1 MHLDYVLSC
10 RVIAAERRRV
20 LARMLHEPDRASGL
34 RPQADQASG
43 LGPQTSGQAA
53 AVMRLEGE
61 RARFRAHASA
71 LHARLATSRLFAT
84 GELAALRDRLV
95 DAVAAIDAA
104 AGIALAA
111 GRDGAQLAAVG
122 RQVAEPHDR
131 HAERGDARGE
141 RG

>member
-34 RPQADQASG
+34 RPQASG
-43 LGPQTSGQAA
+43 PGSA

-71 LHARLATSRLFAT
+71 LHVRLATSRLFAT
-84 GELAALRDRLV
+84 GELAELRDRLV

-111 GRDGAQLAAVG
+111 GRDGAQLATVG
-122 RQVAEPHDR
+122 RQAAEPHVG
-131 HAERGDARGE
+131 HAERGDASGE
-141 RG
+141 CG